1 MAEMALCRYPCPNCN
16 TELEQEG
23 YMIIES
29 EDEGPTRQ
37 LLNDEINLAECP
49 NCNQTSR
56 LNVPLLYHDNQ
67 QELFI
72 VYVPSLAELAPEQLA
87 DTIRYPYGLLVT
99 KEAERRGIELP
110 EVDDAAYPPGQE
122 ELKNQPGAKFHA
134 LTQEQAARL
143 LPEYLLRPTIVDTFE
158 VLRTAVQA
166 ALDGMTGQEVV
177 DDMVRLQLINNIISA
192 EDPIARRKVLHHA
205 EPYLNDELYEV
216 IDTLSEQMRI
226 EGQTELLEK
235 LQWVREQ
242 IEKYKNSQKQRLAR
256 SRSKQSEFEKEVSKQ
271 FSKETTGETNK
282 EGLKEV

>member
-29 EDEGPTRQ
+29 EDDEPTRQ
-37 LLNDEINLAECP
+37 LLNDEVNMAECP
-49 NCNQTSR
+49 HCNQSNR
-56 LNVPLLYHDNQ
+56 LNIPLLYHDSQ

-72 VYVPSLAELAPEQLA
+72 VYVPGLSQLAPEDLA
-87 DTIRYPYGLLVT
+87 ETIRYPYGLLVT

-110 EVDDAAYPPGQE
+110 EIDDAAYPPGQE
-122 ELKNQPGAKFHA
+122 DLKNQPGAKFHA

-166 ALDGMTGQEVV
+166 AMDGMTGQEVV

-192 EDPIARRKVLHHA
+192 EDPITRRKVLHHA
-205 EPYLNDELYEV
+205 EPYLNEELFEV
-216 IDTLSEQMRI
+216 IDTLSEQMRA
-226 EGQTELLEK
+226 EGQNELIEK
-235 LQWVREQ
+235 LQWVKEQ

-256 SRSKQSEFEKEVSKQ
+256 SRAK
-271 FSKETTGETNK
+271 TGE
-282 EGLKEV
+282 V